1 MPLLAIGSS
10 NELWGIITFMKQL
23 LTIVQMISSVVLI
36 ALILIQARG
45 TGFGRSGSF
54 GGGTSFSRRGLEKLI
69 FRLTFVFALVFI
81 IISVLQLV
89 F

>member
-1 MPLLAIGSS
+1 
-10 NELWGIITFMKQL
+10 MKQIF
-23 LTIVQMISSVVLI
+23 TIAQMVSSIVLI
-36 ALILIQARG
+36 ALILVQARG
-45 TGFGRSGSF
+45 TGFGRSSSF

-81 IISVLQLV
+81 GVSILQLV